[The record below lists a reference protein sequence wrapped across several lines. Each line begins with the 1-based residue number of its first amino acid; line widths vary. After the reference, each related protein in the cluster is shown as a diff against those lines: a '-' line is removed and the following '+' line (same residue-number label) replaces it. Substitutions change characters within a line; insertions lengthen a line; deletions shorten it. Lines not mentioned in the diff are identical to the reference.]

1 MKEFDIVVI
10 GGGIAAIE
18 CINQLKL
25 ELCESERRN
34 FIALVSGGSYVK
46 RIKNIEI
53 LSSGL
58 VGMSVNPC
66 GKVNNCFSALILLK
80 VAERSEAKSAKLSFA
95 SKYLLF

>member
-25 ELCESERRN
+25 ELSERQTS
-34 FIALVSGGSYVK
+34 IALVSGGSYVK
-46 RIKNIEI
+46 CIKNMEI

-58 VGMSVNPC
+58 VGMFKMSVEHP
-66 GKVNNCFSALILLK
+66 FS
-80 VAERSEAKSAKLSFA
+80 
-95 SKYLLF
+95 

>member
-25 ELCESERRN
+25 ELSEGS
-34 FIALVSGGSYVK
+34 IALVSGGSYVK
-46 RIKNIEI
+46 RIKNMEI

-58 VGMSVNPC
+58 VGMSQMSI
-66 GKVNNCFSALILLK
+66 FY
-80 VAERSEAKSAKLSFA
+80 AEM
-95 SKYLLF
+95 

>member
-25 ELCESERRN
+25 ELSESERRN

-46 RIKNIEI
+46 RIKNMEI

-58 VGMSVNPC
+58 VGMSVEQLQ
-66 GKVNNCFSALILLK
+66 S
-80 VAERSEAKSAKLSFA
+80 
-95 SKYLLF
+95 

>member
-25 ELCESERRN
+25 ELSESERRN

-66 GKVNNCFSALILLK
+66 V
-80 VAERSEAKSAKLSFA
+80 
-95 SKYLLF
+95 